1 MPPAARSK
9 SRLCQSSMLAP
20 RESLAEIISDY
31 RSADMFNLLDLPAL
45 VFTLAAMVYA
55 YYGDALSSM
64 PAEERPKQEELM
76 CIAVLLM
83 WLRQLRLL
91 IVFPSMAPLVRML
104 ANMMQVGTRAKYPR
118 A

>member
-1 MPPAARSK
+1 
-9 SRLCQSSMLAP
+9 MLAP

-64 PAEERPKQEELM
+64 PAEERPK
-76 CIAVLLM
+76 
-83 WLRQLRLL
+83 
-91 IVFPSMAPLVRML
+91 P
-104 ANMMQVGTRAKYPR
+104 
-118 A
+118 

>member
-1 MPPAARSK
+1 
-9 SRLCQSSMLAP
+9 
-20 RESLAEIISDY
+20 
-31 RSADMFNLLDLPAL
+31 
-45 VFTLAAMVYA
+45 
-55 YYGDALSSM
+55 
-64 PAEERPKQEELM
+64 M